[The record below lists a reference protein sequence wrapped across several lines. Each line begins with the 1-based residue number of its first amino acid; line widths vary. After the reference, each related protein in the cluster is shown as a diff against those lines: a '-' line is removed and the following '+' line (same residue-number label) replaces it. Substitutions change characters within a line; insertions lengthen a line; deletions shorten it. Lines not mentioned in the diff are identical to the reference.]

1 MADGVDKANYPAHD
15 YHDVYVAEIVKTLE
29 KDG

>member
-1 MADGVDKANYPAHD
+1 MADGIDEKNYPAQD

-29 KDG
+29 KAD